1 MNREILNKDQRILL
15 NVVKHFSSKGFYLA
29 GGTALA
35 LQTGHRESIDF
46 DLFSLSKFENQE

>member
-15 NVVKHFSSKGFYLA
+15 NVVKHFSSKGFYLV
-29 GGTALA
+29 GETALA
-35 LQTGHRESIDF
+35 LQTRNRESIDF